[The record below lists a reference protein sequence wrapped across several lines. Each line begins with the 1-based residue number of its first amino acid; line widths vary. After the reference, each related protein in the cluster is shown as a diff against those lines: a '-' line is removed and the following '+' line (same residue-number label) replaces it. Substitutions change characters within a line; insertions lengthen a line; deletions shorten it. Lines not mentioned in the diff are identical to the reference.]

1 MNPYIQLALYFIN
14 FAISMFGLS
23 AINFNKFIYPSKTM
37 QAQVLL
43 ILCSMALSFLATQF
57 LLGLDLSF

>member
-14 FAISMFGLS
+14 FAISMYGLS
-23 AINFNKFIYPSKTM
+23 SINFSKFVYPSKSM

-43 ILCSMALSFLATQF
+43 ILCAMALSYLATQF
-57 LLGLDLSF
+57 LLGFDLSF